1 MRRFTA
7 LVLSGLLLLTSGC
20 GLTSF
25 VSNERVAITPQ
36 NPNCLWHLKQ
46 GRDYVAQER
55 YELAKEQYLMA
66 VAACD
71 DGEGRD
77 VATKELKAV
86 DMMIQ
91 TQR

>member
-1 MRRFTA
+1 MKRFAVLA
-7 LVLSGLLLLTSGC
+7 LPCLLLLTGGC
-20 GLTSF
+20 GLGSY
-25 VSNERVAITPQ
+25 VSNERTAVAPQ
-36 NPNCLWHLKQ
+36 NPNCLGHLKQ

>member
-1 MRRFTA
+1 MKRFAVLA
-7 LVLSGLLLLTSGC
+7 LPCLLLTGGC
-20 GLTSF
+20 GLGSY
-25 VSNERVAITPQ
+25 VSNERTAVAPQ
-36 NPNCLWHLKQ
+36 SPNCLWHLKQ
-46 GRDYVAQER
+46 GRDYAAQER

-77 VATKELKAV
+77 VATRELKAV

>member
-1 MRRFTA
+1 MKRFA
-7 LVLSGLLLLTSGC
+7 VLILPCLVLLTGGC

-25 VSNERVAITPQ
+25 VSDERVVVSPQ
-36 NPNCLWHLKQ
+36 NPNCLQHLRQ
-46 GRDYVAQER
+46 ARSYVAQER

-66 VAACD
+66 LAACN
-71 DGEGRD
+71 DGESRQL
-77 VATKELKAV
+77 ATQELKAV